1 MFQAYF
7 YCGKSGEGHKKRIEI
22 SRQKTYIC
30 FHEDTAFKSNKDSR
44 FPVSIMTQ
52 TGRSHKGFDL
62 DVLDLSELIGNPETP
77 QEDPFRTESD
87 EGEQNRRF
95 VELIMKRIKGS
106 DFFLSFARRIK
117 EINKILSMKY
127 SSAKD
132 IADIIATDP
141 KLSSKLLSLV
151 NSSFY
156 GRFSDKQVTTISEAM
171 IIMGT
176 EEIQFATVNLKL
188 LELLQEISANK
199 ILKKK
204 TVEGLLRSV
213 FANET
218 AEILG
223 FQKKEGIQLAAM
235 LYDLGEY
242 AVILFYPERYMK
254 TEIMKEKSGT
264 DLNQSSK
271 ELFGVSYS
279 DLGRLICKQLG
290 VPPQIIRLM
299 APVKTPDSRIPEKYY
314 NLEIKRCICSFA
326 NETCRA
332 DADYKG
338 KNRED
343 AVKAVMKRYE
353 SLFNP
358 GFQKVNETL
367 RSSRQKILNNAGI
380 FNISSA

>member
-1 MFQAYF
+1 
-7 YCGKSGEGHKKRIEI
+7 
-22 SRQKTYIC
+22 
-30 FHEDTAFKSNKDSR
+30 
-44 FPVSIMTQ
+44 MTDAD
-52 TGRSHKGFDL
+52 GSHKGFDL
-62 DVLDLSELIGNPETP
+62 DLLDLSELTGNPQEQKP
-77 QEDPFRTESD
+77 QQPRTGTAEP
-87 EGEQNRRF
+87 EQSRRF
-95 VELIMKRIKGS
+95 VELIMKRIRES
-106 DFFLSFARRIK
+106 DFFLSFARKIK

-127 SSAKD
+127 SSTKD

-156 GRFSDKQVTTISEAM
+156 GRFSDKPVTTVSEAM

-188 LELLQEISANK
+188 LELLQEISFNR

-254 TEIMKEKSGT
+254 TEIIKERSGT
-264 DLNQSSK
+264 DRNHSSK
-271 ELFGVSYS
+271 ELFGISYS
-279 DLGRLICKQLG
+279 DLGRIICKQLG
-290 VPPQIIRLM
+290 VPSQIIRLM
-299 APVKTPDSRIPEKYY
+299 APVKTPDFRTHEQHD
-314 NLEIKRCICSFA
+314 NLEIKRCICSFV

-332 DADYKG
+332 DADYSG
-338 KNRED
+338 KERKK
-343 AVKAVMKRYE
+343 AIKAVMKRYE
-353 SLFNP
+353 QVFDP
-358 GFQKVNETL
+358 GLRKVDEAL
-367 RSSRQKILNNAGI
+367 RSSRQKIRNNADI

>member
-1 MFQAYF
+1 MN
-7 YCGKSGEGHKKRIEI
+7 KTIEI
-22 SRQKTYIC
+22 NRQKNYIC
-30 FHEDTAFKSNKDSR
+30 LHEDTTFKSNRDHKI
-44 FPVSIMTQ
+44 PVSMMTK
-52 TGRSHKGFDL
+52 TGRSHTGFDL
-62 DVLDLSELIGNPETP
+62 DLLDLSELIGNPEKGREEQDT
-77 QEDPFRTESD
+77 RNKTD
-87 EGEQNRRF
+87 EPGQNRRF
-95 VELIMKRIKGS
+95 VELIMRRIKGS
-106 DFFLSFARRIK
+106 DIFLSFARRIK

-156 GRFSDKQVTTISEAM
+156 GRFSDKRVTTISEAM

-188 LELLQEISANK
+188 LELLQEISTNK

-213 FANET
+213 FANEM
-218 AEILG
+218 AKVLG
-223 FQKKEGIQLAAM
+223 FKKKEGIQLAAM

-242 AVILFYPERYMK
+242 AVILFYPERYME
-254 TEIMKEKSGT
+254 TEIIREKSGK
-264 DLNQSSK
+264 DRNDSSK
-271 ELFGVSYS
+271 ELFGISYS

-299 APVKTPDSRIPEKYY
+299 APVKTPDPRIPDKYY

-326 NETCRA
+326 NETCQA
-332 DADYKG
+332 DAAWSG
-338 KNRED
+338 KKREE

-353 SLFNP
+353 QLFDP
-358 GFQKVNETL
+358 GFRKVDETL
-367 RSSRQKILNNAGI
+367 SSSRQKILNNAGI